1 MKRTLL
7 FIGCIFTIAGCRSV
21 GPGIDAVWSK
31 TRILTVAAGDQD
43 AFLTDRASRL
53 RTEGKFL
60 PADQQGQEFYVKWHG
75 DQIDLVKFEYRQIN
89 APDKIG
95 SQQYQPHQE
104 RAHVFQVVGDGF
116 RQGGTVSGWRTSLW
130 HAGQLVAELKS
141 SLW

>member
-1 MKRTLL
+1 MSVRRPRYR
-7 FIGCIFTIAGCRSV
+7 CRLV
-21 GPGIDAVWSK
+21 
-31 TRILTVAAGDQD
+31 QD
-43 AFLTDRASRL
+43 TDSDGRRRRSRRVSNDRASRL

-130 HAGQLVAELKS
+130 HGGQLVAELKS